1 MTSKEELGKIKK
13 LIFIIGEILV
23 AESKQDISPEEA
35 IQRIR
40 KTCNKYGVNG
50 TDYETIKQDLDRLE
64 KLEKAFDTLSKDDEK
79 AKKLLSL
86 EIEKNRKLQIIE
98 EKFDIEVFEMKG
110 LDGTV
115 KHVIDIRPKPN
126 KYSNMSENSLTKEE
140 YDLLKELEND
150 K

>member
-1 MTSKEELGKIKK
+1 MTSKEALQNLSRIPIFDDDDCNMIANIYCCAYIGDLCEVYDSEVNIIKK
-13 LIFIIGEILV
+13 
-23 AESKQDISPEEA
+23 
-35 IQRIR
+35 
-40 KTCNKYGVNG
+40 
-50 TDYETIKQDLDRLE
+50 DLDRLE

-79 AKKLLSL
+79 AKKLLSV

-98 EKFDIEVFEMKG
+98 EKFDIEVFETKS

-140 YDLLKELEND
+140 YDLLKEL
-150 K
+150 

>member
-1 MTSKEELGKIKK
+1 MTSKEALQKLSAVPIFDDDDCNMIANVYICAYIGDLCEVYDTEVNTIKK
-13 LIFIIGEILV
+13 
-23 AESKQDISPEEA
+23 
-35 IQRIR
+35 
-40 KTCNKYGVNG
+40 
-50 TDYETIKQDLDRLE
+50 DLDQLE
-64 KLEKAFDTLSKDDEK
+64 KFEKAFNALSKDDEK